1 VALSVPAPARRV
13 FAAVAA
19 ALLAALTVLTVTAA
33 PAVAA
38 APSGTD
44 VPAAAAAG
52 WLARQFV
59 DGDHLETSFDGQSFP
74 DAGLTLDAV
83 LAFAAAQ
90 VAGDQGAAAMR
101 WVGAPA
107 NLETYVG
114 NGTTD
119 SFPGALA
126 KLSLTAEVEGLDP
139 TAFGSGRVD
148 LLARLRALITPSG
161 RFSDKSSFVPYTDFS
176 NGFSQSYA
184 VLALA
189 RAGGPVPPTAVS
201 FLAGTAC
208 PGGGYPLSFGKPTCT
223 PDPDATSV
231 AVQALAAAGAGAAA
245 SAGVRWLLSDQ
256 KADGSYGG
264 GESSTGPNA
273 NSTGLVGQAL
283 RSAGETSAADRAAA
297 YLRTLQSGC
306 TATATR
312 RGAIAFDATGFLA
325 ATAPRATAQ
334 AVLGLAGSG
343 LFRLDGT
350 DAAAGAPVLA
360 CPAPPTTPAPPTHA
374 PTQAPTTH
382 APTGAPTTHAPT
394 GAPTTSPAAVP
405 APSTSPAAFGGTLPN
420 TGASPLP
427 VVYLGIGLIVV
438 GTALA
443 LLARRRPDRS

>member
-1 VALSVPAPARRV
+1 VALTVPAPARRAL
-13 FAAVAA
+13 AAVAA
-19 ALLAALTVLTVTAA
+19 ALLAMLTLGT
-33 PAVAA
+33 VAA
-38 APSGTD
+38 APAQAAAPPSTD

-59 DGDHLETSFDGQSFP
+59 DGDHLETDFDGQSFP

-90 VAGDQGAAAMR
+90 VAGHQATAAMR
-101 WVGAPA
+101 WVGEPA

-126 KLSLTAEVEGLDP
+126 KLSLTAQVEGLDP
-139 TAFGSGRVD
+139 SAFGAGRVD

-184 VLALA
+184 VLALV
-189 RAGGPVPPTAVS
+189 RAGGAVPPTAVS

-208 PGGGYPLSFGKPTCT
+208 PGGGYPLTFGTPTCT

-231 AVQALAAAGAGAAA
+231 AVQALAAAGDDAAA
-245 SAGVRWLLSDQ
+245 AAGLRWLVSDQ
-256 KADGSYGG
+256 RADGSYGG
-264 GESSTGPNA
+264 GESSKGSNA

-283 RSAGETSAADRAAA
+283 RAAGEGTAADRAAA
-297 YLRTLQSGC
+297 YLHRLQSGC
-306 TATATR
+306 TAAPAR
-312 RGAIAFDATGFLA
+312 RGAIAFDASGFLA

-343 LFRLDGT
+343 LRTLDGT
-350 DAAAGAPVLA
+350 GAAAAAPVLA
-360 CPAPPTTPAPPTHA
+360 CAAPRTSPAPTTPAPV
-374 PTQAPTTH
+374 PTTH
-382 APTGAPTTHAPT
+382 APTSAPPTSHAA
-394 GAPTTSPAAVP
+394 APVP
-405 APSTSPAAFGGTLPN
+405 APSTSPAALGGTLPN
-420 TGASPLP
+420 TGATPLP
-427 VVYLGIGLIVV
+427 VVWLGIGLVAV

-443 LLARRRPDRS
+443 FLGRRRRPAGS